1 MSTQRARIK
10 SGKASLIGGVV
21 VGTAT
26 FILWMVI
33 ERDAGAVTPLW
44 TAMGAIVAI
53 VIGSWIRLA
62 DL

>member
-1 MSTQRARIK
+1 MSTSRARIK
-10 SGKASLIGGVV
+10 SGKASLIGGIV
-21 VGTAT
+21 VGIAT

-33 ERDAGAVTPLW
+33 EKDAGAVTPLW
-44 TAMGAIVAI
+44 TAGGAVVAV